1 MNNLT
6 SKVPV
11 QVPEGYEPYDIFYVN
26 IPPSYLTALFTGG
39 NFYEN
44 FIDHHNIDLKEERSC
59 PACGSMHF
67 SKVSQD
73 KIQVNPKMWASFNWG
88 FYVRCDNCDC
98 IRNLVPPPEKL
109 LEFLYTYCYPNNQNK
124 NPRFFTA
131 FGLDEGEISG
141 NIIDIG
147 GGSGDLRDFC
157 EGKYTN
163 IDIRSSADICL
174 DINEELK
181 SKQIETLM
189 TDKRKNT
196 VVCCDLIEHVLK
208 PQNIFKIANAVL
220 VQGGKFY
227 LNVGQFHTDE
237 NIGPFHPPHITS
249 FSKKTIENLCD
260 NFGFAVK
267 RQDTNSFTLE
277 KT

>member
-1 MNNLT
+1 ME
-6 SKVPV
+6 KVP
-11 QVPEGYEPYDIFYVN
+11 
-26 IPPSYLTALFTGG
+26 LTDTEVKNRANALTYSKALKLFNGG
-39 NFYEN
+39 FVFDANTQKL
-44 FIDHHNIDLKEERSC
+44 IDDALAKYNTTN
-59 PACGSMHF
+59 
-67 SKVSQD
+67 Q
-73 KIQVNPKMWASFNWG
+73 
-88 FYVRCDNCDC
+88 
-98 IRNLVPPPEKL
+98 
-109 LEFLYTYCYPNNQNK
+109 TNNQNK

-196 VVCCDLIEHVLK
+196 VVCCDLIEHVLN